1 VGDGYEVIEVIEMKN
16 EEEKEKGLER
26 FRFGEASTNEDK
38 LPRHRVGEKFLKGP
52 IPRKWLEE
60 AASLPGKALH
70 VAIELW
76 FWAGIRGPEG
86 IRLSGGS
93 LAKLGVKRHAAYR
106 AIGWLHGAGLISVQ
120 RFPGR
125 KLIITIKDKR

>member
-1 VGDGYEVIEVIEMKN
+1 MGYSDETIEVIEMKY
-16 EEEKEKGLER
+16 EEEKENEPER
-26 FRFGEASTNEDK
+26 FRYDDATNYEDG
-38 LPRHRVGEKFLKGP
+38 LPRHRPGEKFLKGP

-86 IRLSGGS
+86 IRLSTAS

-106 AIGWLHGAGLISVQ
+106 AIGWLQGAGLISVVRHQ
-120 RFPGR
+120 GR
-125 KLIITIKDKR
+125 KLVITIKDKR

>member
-1 VGDGYEVIEVIEMKN
+1 MEFEKDNEKDSERSKYGDETKHADG
-16 EEEKEKGLER
+16 
-26 FRFGEASTNEDK
+26 
-38 LPRHRVGEKFLKGP
+38 LPRHRPGEKFLKGP

-86 IRLSGGS
+86 IRLSGAS
-93 LAKLGVKRHAAYR
+93 LARLGVKRHAAYR
-106 AIGWLHGAGLISVQ
+106 ALSWLQGAGLISV
-120 RFPGR
+120 
-125 KLIITIKDKR
+125 